1 MLGGN
6 RFYTTVHVNI
16 ILNLLKITVKMLLE
30 DLISV
35 DVFIDSKA
43 EGEVSDVD
51 PGFHDQI

>member
-1 MLGGN
+1 
-6 RFYTTVHVNI
+6 
-16 ILNLLKITVKMLLE
+16 MLLE